1 MAVQQHYLAI
11 DLGAE
16 SGRGILAGYD
26 GTRIT
31 LSEIGRF
38 VTTRGKED
46 IGPDGVRRW
55 EFERIW
61 GEIDG
66 LYRKALDQSER
77 RLAGVGADS
86 WGVDFGLLD
95 GDGRLL
101 EEPMHYRNAANV
113 AAMERT
119 LARIPRETIW
129 SDTGIQFLPF
139 NTLYQLV
146 ALSERAPD
154 LLARA
159 HRMLLIPDLVHNR
172 LTGGKS
178 LAVERTDGSTSQM
191 LDPRTR
197 EWNLELIAQ
206 VGLPSHFLSPLVD
219 AGSKVG
225 ETPDGVP
232 VYTPG
237 THDTAAAVAAVPAE
251 PGTRWAFLSSGTWS
265 LLGIELTEPVLS
277 ERAGAMGLSNEAG
290 VGGTIRLLKN
300 IMGLWLV
307 QECRRALKAREGRDY
322 SYAELAAMAEGAP
335 AGGPLID
342 AAHTRF
348 LAPPDMI
355 EEICDACRESGQSTP
370 DDVGGI
376 IRCCLESLALAY
388 RRTLGD
394 LEQLLG
400 VEFDALHVVGGGSQ
414 NRLLNQWAADACGI
428 PVLAGPGEATALGNV
443 LGQLVGAGV
452 ISSWEE
458 ARDLSRLSFTPEL
471 FEPQAGA
478 RDAWLA
484 RESSLQAAN

>member
-1 MAVQQHYLAI
+1 MADQQYLAI

-16 SGRGILAGYD
+16 SGRGILAGFD
-26 GTRIT
+26 GARIT

-38 VTTRGKED
+38 VTTRGKDD

-55 EFERIW
+55 DFERIW
-61 GEIDG
+61 SEIEG
-66 LYRKALDQSER
+66 LYRQALAQTGG
-77 RLAGVGADS
+77 RLAGIGADS

-95 GDGRLL
+95 QDGQLL
-101 EEPMHYRNAANV
+101 EQPMHYRNTANV
-113 AAMERT
+113 AAMEET
-119 LARIPRETIW
+119 LARIPREAIW
-129 SDTGIQFLPF
+129 AGTGIQFLPF

-146 ALSERAPD
+146 ALSQRAPD
-154 LLARA
+154 LLARSA
-159 HRMLLIPDLVHNR
+159 RMLLIPDLVHHR

-178 LAVERTDGSTSQM
+178 MAVERTDGSTTQF

-197 EWNLELIAQ
+197 AWNLDLLAQ
-206 VGLPSHFLSPLVD
+206 VGLPTHYLGPLAD
-219 AGSKVG
+219 AGAKVG
-225 ETPDGVP
+225 ETPEGAP

-251 PGTRWAFLSSGTWS
+251 PGTTWAFLSSGTWS
-265 LLGIELTEPVLS
+265 LVGVELAQPVLS
-277 ERAGAMGLSNEAG
+277 ERACAMGLSNEAG

-322 SYAELAAMAEGAP
+322 SYAELAQLAEHAP

-348 LAPPDMI
+348 LAPADMI
-355 EEICDACRESGQSTP
+355 EEICGACRETGQSAP
-370 DDVGGI
+370 SEVGAI

-388 RRTLGD
+388 RRTLRD
-394 LEQLLG
+394 LEDLLG
-400 VEFDALHVVGGGSQ
+400 LKFDTLHIVGGGSQ

-443 LGQLVGAGV
+443 LGQLVGAGE
-452 ISSWEE
+452 ISGWEE
-458 ARDLSRLSFTPEL
+458 ARHLSRISFTPEL
-471 FEPQAGA
+471 FEPAAGA
-478 RDAWLA
+478 HDAWLA
-484 RESSLQAAN
+484 RDT